1 MVMQTSMKESW
12 DKHSVAAA
20 AVLPGWPEVV
30 GTFDLVKNVRAG
42 IPQTEESTRQKRRRG
57 RVCKCTS
64 VCVCAL

>member
-1 MVMQTSMKESW
+1 MAMQTSMKESW

-42 IPQTEESTRQKRRRG
+42 IPQTEESTRQK
-57 RVCKCTS
+57 
-64 VCVCAL
+64 